1 MLATCIV
8 VVAATA
14 LAAQRAQQ
22 QQRPAAASPQPL
34 IVQVVADDLGYNDL
48 GYANGGKTHTPHIDA
63 AVQQGIKLTAY
74 HTYKVCAPTRASLM

>member
-1 MLATCIV
+1 MPAQSLFGAILARQKRV
-8 VVAATA
+8 
-14 LAAQRAQQ
+14 L
-22 QQRPAAASPQPL
+22 
-34 IVQVVADDLGYNDL
+34 L